1 MLLSVE
7 RVLKLL
13 SEGKSAEKIAE
24 MAEIAVEEVYK
35 IIIEARDIVLS
46 TDKER
51 ARKKVIIKRQKSI
64 EDKDDIFEGAEL
76 SAVPLESSLVIYTDG
91 ASSGNPGPAGIG
103 LVIFDHDDRQVGKVS
118 HFIGNQTNNYAEYSA
133 VIRALKIALYFK
145 TKALKIRTDSELV
158 VKQITGEY
166 KVKNDTIRGL
176 FDEVMALKS
185 KINNFKIEHVT
196 RNLNDKADYLAKKS
210 IS

>member
-103 LVIFDHDDRQVGKVS
+103 LVIFDHDDRQVGKSLTSSAAKQTISPNTRVIYARLKS
-118 HFIGNQTNNYAEYSA
+118 PFIQNESVENTHRL
-133 VIRALKIALYFK
+133 RA
-145 TKALKIRTDSELV
+145 V